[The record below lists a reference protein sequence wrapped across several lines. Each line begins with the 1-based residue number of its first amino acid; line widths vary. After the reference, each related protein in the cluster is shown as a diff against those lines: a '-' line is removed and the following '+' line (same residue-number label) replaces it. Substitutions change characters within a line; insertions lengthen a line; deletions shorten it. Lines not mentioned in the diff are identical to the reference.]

1 MIDIRGL
8 AYVVAESTDI
18 AQWKAY
24 AEGVLGM
31 MTAPAPG
38 GGLYVKMDER
48 QFRIAVQ
55 AGARDAYVASGWEV
69 LNQAAFDAGVA
80 VLEGARVP
88 LQRADAALCA
98 ERGVQQLVSF
108 ADPTG
113 NLHELVSGF

>member
-8 AYVVAESTDI
+8 AYVVTESTDI

-24 AEGVLGM
+24 AEDVLGM

-55 AGARDAYVASGWEV
+55 AGARDAYVAAKKE
-69 LNQAAFDAGVA
+69 QI
-80 VLEGARVP
+80 P
-88 LQRADAALCA
+88 
-98 ERGVQQLVSF
+98 
-108 ADPTG
+108 
-113 NLHELVSGF
+113 